1 MCQRFATELEH
12 HRQLVQSLS
21 DDLCGPL
28 SDQPDRSSGP
38 DVPSRADGFAAA
50 VDVEVSNISWFTFL
64 QIFVRILCFH
74 VSLHVFTYYNFVVKR

>member
-50 VDVEVSNISWFTFL
+50 VDVEVSNISWFTFFTDICTNSL
-64 QIFVRILCFH
+64 LSRFFACFH
-74 VSLHVFTYYNFVVKR
+74 LLQFRC